1 MVQNYNFVLQLTG
14 ALVEVELSDLGL
26 SPYSSYSIKGR
37 DCGTMSSHFF
47 TKPIKN
53 EKRISEAL
61 IAGPLLINMFNLIT
75 LC

>member
-37 DCGTMSSHFF
+37 DCGSFSDKYVQFNYT
-47 TKPIKN
+47 
-53 EKRISEAL
+53 
-61 IAGPLLINMFNLIT
+61 LLEQMEM
-75 LC
+75 